1 MVTVPLL
8 RWPQNP
14 REQIRQQKIRLN
26 VKKSQLQMNQYGGV
40 FTRIL
45 NGREFDQL
53 YNFLY
58 NFYKFLNA
66 YYCVVIAI
74 KFRDY
79 SQCLELGYGVTDLW
93 GHMAISSHRMVVP
106 SISTVF
112 PNCLYYFRI
121 CLLQLF
127 TEKRWLFVCQLFEL
141 LVVWNVFLV
150 FCTLLLITRI
160 LMIHFDWLRGIFILC
175 ICLSIHLRAY

>member
-1 MVTVPLL
+1 
-8 RWPQNP
+8 
-14 REQIRQQKIRLN
+14 
-26 VKKSQLQMNQYGGV
+26 MNQYGGV

-53 YNFLY
+53 YNFQC

-66 YYCVVIAI
+66 YCVVIAI
-74 KFRDY
+74 KFRAY

-127 TEKRWLFVCQLFEL
+127 IKKRWLFVCQLFEL
-141 LVVWNVFLV
+141 LVGVKRVFGVLH
-150 FCTLLLITRI
+150 FTFDYANFNDSFRLITWHFYFMHLSVHPFEGIQKHWKILGAKRGPRFSRFSRI
-160 LMIHFDWLRGIFILC
+160 PGDV
-175 ICLSIHLRAY
+175 